1 MIHFINY
8 IKRVNISSKTL
19 CFVFINQYEL
29 LNNDHPFWGALTYLS
44 INSTIPYFLTSF
56 IKPSNPSIPKPWTT
70 LIAAMDLNSTL
81 SLLGLTTP
89 VPSPNPGS
97 SSGFCEICQKH
108 VSNRTNHKF
117 VHSHVSQ
124 VWRLLLQEFCLSRV
138 CELRFLCVFNCLT
151 STSWEWS
158 GTMVSARYFVGEKT
172 ENF

>member
-1 MIHFINY
+1 
-8 IKRVNISSKTL
+8 
-19 CFVFINQYEL
+19 
-29 LNNDHPFWGALTYLS
+29 
-44 INSTIPYFLTSF
+44 
-56 IKPSNPSIPKPWTT
+56 
-70 LIAAMDLNSTL
+70 MDLNSTL

-124 VWRLLLQEFCLSRV
+124 VWRLLLLIFWLSRV
-138 CELRFLCVFNCLT
+138 CELRFLCVFNSLT

-158 GTMVSARYFVGEKT
+158 GTMVSARYFVGEKLRASFKT
-172 ENF
+172 RMVHEEYGCKDLEGRLTTRVALA